1 MTTTASP
8 AFTAAE
14 FYRHLAEGN
23 LMASRCKACGSL
35 HLPPRP
41 LCGHCYVRDMEWF
54 ELHKR
59 GKLAAFTIIAVAPS
73 AMLKEGLDRTNPYC
87 SGIVALEG
95 GLRLSARI
103 LGVDAQ
109 KPESI
114 AIGTVVALE
123 VLRDADGR
131 AKPIVAFRTVP
142 AT

>member
-1 MTTTASP
+1 MTTTQTG

-14 FYRHLAEGN
+14 FYRHLADGK
-23 LMASRCKACGSL
+23 LMATRCKACGSL

-41 LCGHCYVRDMEWF
+41 MCGRCYAKEMEWF

-59 GKLAAFTIIAVAPS
+59 GKLAAFTTIAVAPS
-73 AMLKEGLDRTNPYC
+73 AMLKEGFDRNNPYC
-87 SGIVALEG
+87 SGIVALEE

-103 LGVDAQ
+103 LGVDSQ

-114 AIGTVVALE
+114 AIGAIVALE
-123 VLRDADGR
+123 VLRDAEGR
-131 AKPIVAFRTVP
+131 AKPIVAFRAVP